1 VRDVEAETRYAKAD
15 DGVHIAYQVIGEA
28 DLDLVVVP
36 GFISHVEAQWE
47 EPRLARFLRRLASF
61 SRLIMFDKRG
71 TGMSDRTDRLP
82 DVDRR
87 MLDIQAVMDAVG
99 SREAALFAISEG
111 GPMAILFAAAHPER
125 TRALVLWGSY
135 ARISQAPDY
144 EIGLPKEALRESAA
158 HMEAAW
164 GTGVALG
171 AWAPSVAGDPA
182 ARTTFAR
189 FQRLAASPGAA
200 VELLTSLADI
210 DVRPALP
217 LVHAPT
223 LVLHRNGEQMVDVV
237 QARYVAERIP
247 GARLVEFD
255 GTDHFW
261 FTEDADAVVDE
272 IEEFL
277 TGSRLPREAD
287 RVLAAVLF
295 TDIVDSTKRVAA
307 SGDRAWRSLLERH
320 DELARQE
327 VRRSGGRLIK
337 RTGDGV
343 LATFDGPARSVQCAS
358 AIVVGA
364 GELGIEVRAGAH
376 IGELEVRTDV
386 DGEDDIAGI
395 AVHLAQRICATA
407 RPQEVLVSRT
417 IVDLVAGSGLEF
429 ESRGEAEL
437 KGIPG
442 RWELLALSNRGPG
455 IARDVRPGGGGA
467 AESRCRGWRF
477 LHVPDRQPRDE
488 HRGRA
493 ADQHVFRGRRGRFGD
508 LPCRKR

>member
-223 LVLHRNGEQMVDVV
+223 AG
-237 QARYVAERIP
+237 P
-247 GARLVEFD
+247 
-255 GTDHFW
+255 
-261 FTEDADAVVDE
+261 
-272 IEEFL
+272 
-277 TGSRLPREAD
+277 PP
-287 RVLAAVLF
+287 
-295 TDIVDSTKRVAA
+295 KR
-307 SGDRAWRSLLERH
+307 
-320 DELARQE
+320 
-327 VRRSGGRLIK
+327 
-337 RTGDGV
+337 
-343 LATFDGPARSVQCAS
+343 
-358 AIVVGA
+358 
-364 GELGIEVRAGAH
+364 
-376 IGELEVRTDV
+376 
-386 DGEDDIAGI
+386 
-395 AVHLAQRICATA
+395 
-407 RPQEVLVSRT
+407 
-417 IVDLVAGSGLEF
+417 
-429 ESRGEAEL
+429 
-437 KGIPG
+437 
-442 RWELLALSNRGPG
+442 
-455 IARDVRPGGGGA
+455 
-467 AESRCRGWRF
+467 
-477 LHVPDRQPRDE
+477 
-488 HRGRA
+488 
-493 ADQHVFRGRRGRFGD
+493 
-508 LPCRKR
+508 